1 MGSEAEQER
10 EQLEQTPYRPS
21 DDTGGF
27 LLLTFAN
34 SFLICSTAD
43 LLIKI
48 EWQHEPK
55 TRIHPL
61 PIPTNSDTALC
72 IPECVLQITMF
83 LLLNKLIVFGS
94 V

>member
-1 MGSEAEQER
+1 MVSEAEQER

-27 LLLTFAN
+27 LLLTFGN

-48 EWQHEPK
+48 EWQPEPK

-61 PIPTNSDTALC
+61 PIPTNSLVLYTRMC
-72 IPECVLQITMF
+72 ITDY
-83 LLLNKLIVFGS
+83 NVFIAK
-94 V
+94 